1 MLSRDS
7 VHRRLTL
14 LTWCPPTGSKEV
26 QTSACMPLGRPR
38 MSILSK
44 LVTSSLGSIEG
55 SDAARFVP
63 WDVAVRGPFPL
74 CRDRSTSKSRQDR
87 RRPAVRPQRN
97 TTGALLRVGCFL
109 CVKSNIGHRHAV
121 MHCGH
126 WPLAHGMAWHHC
138 MHGLAYPVRTSARA
152 CMMFPCT
159 GHWPLA
165 TAWHGIT
172 ACMLGMTCTVEHAG
186 PLASLDRL
194 GTEPPT
200 E

>member
-1 MLSRDS
+1 
-7 VHRRLTL
+7 
-14 LTWCPPTGSKEV
+14 
-26 QTSACMPLGRPR
+26 

-109 CVKSNIGHRHAV
+109 CVKSNI
-121 MHCGH
+121 CI
-126 WPLAHGMAWHHC
+126 GM
-138 MHGLAYPVRTSARA
+138 TA
-152 CMMFPCT
+152 CTAAT
-159 GHWPLA
+159 GHWP
-165 TAWHGIT
+165 TGWHGIT
-172 ACMLGMTCTVEHAG
+172 ECMAWRTLSG
-186 PLASLDRL
+186 PLRALA
-194 GTEPPT
+194 
-200 E
+200 